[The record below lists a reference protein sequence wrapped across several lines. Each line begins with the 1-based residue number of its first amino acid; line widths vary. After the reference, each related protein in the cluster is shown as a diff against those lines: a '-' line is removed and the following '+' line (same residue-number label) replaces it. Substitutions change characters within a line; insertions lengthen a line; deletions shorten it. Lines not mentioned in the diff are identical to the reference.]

1 MNGHRQTGPTGP
13 LRAKKRLMHRS
24 KPWRHS
30 ITLAIA
36 QEHGQEQT
44 IEVEAK

>member
-1 MNGHRQTGPTGP
+1 
-13 LRAKKRLMHRS
+13 MHRS